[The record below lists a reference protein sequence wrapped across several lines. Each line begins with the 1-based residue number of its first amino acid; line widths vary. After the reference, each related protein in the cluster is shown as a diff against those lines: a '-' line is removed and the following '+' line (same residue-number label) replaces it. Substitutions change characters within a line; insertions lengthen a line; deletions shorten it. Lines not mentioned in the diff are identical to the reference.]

1 MQNILNYISAEA
13 PLYQLACNE
22 LGLDIDRPMLM
33 QGIPYVITDLDAY
46 TKQEW
51 PEGHNQAELTLKP
64 WQVQGV

>member
-1 MQNILNYISAEA
+1 
-13 PLYQLACNE
+13 
-22 LGLDIDRPMLM
+22 M